1 MHNAVV
7 RPHIGGLNPYHI
19 GFYIFQK
26 LEREEGLEKCFE
38 VREIHDDVSAC
49 RLLLDEEAIRELNI
63 FSYVRKKDG
72 EVVISEVADEDEWKV
87 VRNEMIKS
95 IGVNSI
101 PQIYVERIEGDDTLV
116 LKHEYDGRDL
126 ELEHAEKVVDD
137 IRNIWKSD
145 VRLYTVLEDDVWE
158 I

>member
-1 MHNAVV
+1 MDDFCGTVQGNKWQRRAVKQ
-7 RPHIGGLNPYHI
+7 IL
-19 GFYIFQK
+19 FQALDK
-26 LEREEGLEKCFE
+26 VLR
-38 VREIHDDVSAC
+38 
-49 RLLLDEEAIRELNI
+49 LLDEDDIRELNI

-72 EVVISEVADEDEWKV
+72 AVVISEVADEDDWKT
-87 VRNEMIKS
+87 VRADMIKT

-101 PQIYVERIEGDDTLV
+101 PQIYVERIENDDTLI

-126 ELEHAEKVVDD
+126 ELEHAEKVVKH
-137 IRNIWKSD
+137 IKNIWKSD

>member
-49 RLLLDEEAIRELNI
+49 RLFLDEEAIRELNI

-126 ELEHAEKVVDD
+126 ELEHAEKVVDH